1 MLSGCSCQTCAT
13 GKHLTLPSSSWQ
25 VVTVC
30 VAKHVV
36 NGVSAVQVLADQ
48 PFSAS
53 RRRQLLLNFLQA
65 KLEAEDEQL
74 LLEGARVS
82 TAAQQ
87 QLGILSYSAIQQQ
100 NDVREVQAKQ
110 Q

>member
-1 MLSGCSCQTCAT
+1 MA
-13 GKHLTLPSSSWQ
+13 SSSWQ

-30 VAKHVV
+30 VTQHVV

-82 TAAQQ
+82 MATAM
-87 QLGILSYSAIQQQ
+87 GGHPVNISGRRVIVCCPSSRSAAG
-100 NDVREVQAKQ
+100 V
-110 Q
+110 